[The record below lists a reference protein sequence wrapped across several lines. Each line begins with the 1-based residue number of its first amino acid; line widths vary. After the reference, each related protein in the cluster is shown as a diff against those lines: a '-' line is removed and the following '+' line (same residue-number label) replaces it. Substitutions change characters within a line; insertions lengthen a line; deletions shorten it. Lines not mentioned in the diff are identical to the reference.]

1 MAFRLDRR
9 RGLQTVLI
17 RGASNAARIKKID
30 ILKRRYRDL
39 RKERKEQQKNEK
51 MDEGLGIT
59 RSDVTH

>member
-17 RGASNAARIKKID
+17 RGASTTARIKKID